1 MGFDCTRILMQ
12 LPSDPDD
19 KINLETLGI
28 VLRVPVKARQRWVAW
43 ELTAL
48 GREKGEEII
57 RSLKRR

>member
-28 VLRVPVKARQRWVAW
+28 VLRVPVRRDKWVAW
-43 ELTAL
+43 
-48 GREKGEEII
+48 G
-57 RSLKRR
+57 S